1 MSTPIKPPG
10 DPSAPDAAVGADA
23 PEGAD
28 GAFEAVVDE
37 ARAAG
42 RTDAT
47 PEATSGVLDD
57 LSAGRLTPDEAI
69 ERLVE
74 RALSSARGLPESQ
87 RDALAAQ
94 LREAL
99 EADPTLLAL
108 REDLRRATSK
118 A

>member
-10 DPSAPDAAVGADA
+10 DPSAPAGPVGADG
-23 PEGAD
+23 PEGAE
-28 GAFEAVVDE
+28 GAFEAAVDE
-37 ARAAG
+37 ARAARG
-42 RTDAT
+42 PDAT
-47 PEATSGVLDD
+47 PVATSGVLDD
-57 LSAGRLTPDEAI
+57 LSAGRLTPDQAI
-69 ERLVE
+69 DQLVE
-74 RALSSARGLPESQ
+74 RALSSARGLPEAE

-94 LREAL
+94 LRDAL